1 MTRSFPIKTSGRRS
15 VPDIMRART
24 AITARTAFTSIPI
37 LSTIIGWCPTSFQG
51 TCECPNS
58 CWNQHGRTFDSAL
71 RSAFNIQLSSRGRYP
86 PVQFRSEE
94 GGTMRQINHR
104 DAARIIMH
112 TMGDFRRREVRKW
125 KSGTHFTEYHDY
137 EVWDR
142 SIDADRVR
150 SEYRRSQEVAR
161 MNDVPRARSPR
172 TTRRP
177 SPRRASSRRPSAS
190 WTNRTVN
197 TPPRGRSSFPPV
209 RETPSS
215 STTTRPFF
223 DLSFAETTDN
233 ESNAPSFGGG
243 AGSAFRPGDA
253 EDAQPQA
260 RVPRQTSPAQRWLQA
275 PSTTPVIQEVIDLE
289 QDGTV
294 PPAAPP
300 TRSTVAT
307 LPRRSG
313 SSTRSS

>member
-1 MTRSFPIKTSGRRS
+1 
-15 VPDIMRART
+15 
-24 AITARTAFTSIPI
+24 
-37 LSTIIGWCPTSFQG
+37 
-51 TCECPNS
+51 
-58 CWNQHGRTFDSAL
+58 
-71 RSAFNIQLSSRGRYP
+71 
-86 PVQFRSEE
+86 
-94 GGTMRQINHR
+94 MRQINRR

-125 KSGTHFTEYHDY
+125 RFGTHFTEYHDY
-137 EVWDR
+137 EDWDR

-150 SEYRRSQEVAR
+150 SECRRSQEVAR

-177 SPRRASSRRPSAS
+177 SPRRASSRPPSAS

-197 TPPRGRSSFPPV
+197 TPPRGCSSF
-209 RETPSS
+209 
-215 STTTRPFF
+215 
-223 DLSFAETTDN
+223 
-233 ESNAPSFGGG
+233 APSARNTFVSLGGG
-243 AGSAFRPGDA
+243 TGSAFRPGDA

-294 PPAAPP
+294 PPAAPRQP
-300 TRSTVAT
+300 HPHTLSEEGTTHVSTDLRT
-307 LPRRSG
+307 LEVQHPLA
-313 SSTRSS
+313 